1 MIKTLNLNYY
11 MKTPIKKMCRL
22 RIYALIT
29 IICCLRRDVNDHK
42 WWGFDIELVRYRT
55 DRETFRAVCVLIE
68 R

>member
-29 IICCLRRDVNDHK
+29 IICCLRRDVNNHK
-42 WWGFDIELVRYRT
+42 WWGFDIEWVQ
-55 DRETFRAVCVLIE
+55 
-68 R
+68 